1 MNIMYI
7 TTLIAVKDVFVIS
20 VNMFGENNIF
30 VHPCRIACQIAS
42 SITYHSFFI

>member
-30 VHPCRIACQIAS
+30 VHP
-42 SITYHSFFI
+42 